1 MAIVFA
7 FRFDGFSRTVFMLDG
22 ILLLVMLTI
31 SRFSFRILRR
41 LLPMRAARGGKRVL
55 IYGAGDG
62 GELVF
67 RELHNNTGLHI
78 LPVGYIDDDPA
89 KVGRLLH
96 GLRVHS
102 ARVGLTETCRKL
114 MVEEVVVSTEQIR
127 GERLGM
133 VVGECA
139 AIGVAVSRAY
149 MSFQRLSPTDFGW
162 VLSSDAMANAP
173 APLIVAQG
181 DTPLLHPSPR
191 PAAEN

>member
-1 MAIVFA
+1 
-7 FRFDGFSRTVFMLDG
+7 MLDG
-22 ILLLVMLTI
+22 ILLVVMLTI

-41 LLPMRAARGGKRVL
+41 LLPMNAGRGGKRVL

-67 RELHNNTGLHI
+67 RELHNNVGLNV

-102 ARVGLTETCRKL
+102 ARVSLAETCRKL
-114 MVEEVVVSTEQIR
+114 MVEEIVVSTEKIR

-139 AIGVAVSRAY
+139 AIGLSVSRAY

-162 VLSSDAMANAP
+162 ILSSDAMASAP
-173 APLIVAQG
+173 APLIVTQG
-181 DTPLLHPSPR
+181 DTPLLHTAPQ